1 MKKYIKIV
9 LFTSFIFVTSPVT
22 FCEFYDHRRERLS
35 IYTKSSFISVRTLDV
50 KSVVKEEVKVEVKVI
65 EDESVTPHI
74 ATWYNL
80 HGNRT
85 ASGERFHK
93 DSLTAAYNFVK
104 LGTYLKVT
112 NISNEESVIVKVTD
126 RMGNKTAN
134 RIDLSISAFDSI
146 ANLSSGKVKV
156 IIEVIK

>member
-1 MKKYIKIV
+1 MIKYIKLI
-9 LFTSFIFVTSPVT
+9 LLTSFIFVASPVT
-22 FCEFYDHRRERLS
+22 S
-35 IYTKSSFISVRTLDV
+35 IYTKSSFIPVRLT
-50 KSVVKEEVKVEVKVI
+50 EVKKEVQEEVKVI
-65 EDESVTPHI
+65 EDESVTHI

-93 DSLTAAYNFVK
+93 DSLTAAYNYVK

-112 NISNEESVIVKVTD
+112 NINNEESVIVKVTD
-126 RMGNKTAN
+126 RMGNKTPN

-156 IIEVIK
+156 MIEIIK